1 MAQLSNMLKEWYGK
15 ALEELQTYQNKKGN
29 NPNAFLIDFRNSAD
43 ALEFTKLVC
52 IARGKPGQ
60 ELVDL
65 NKQKKEKKRVGS
77 DDEEMKDESAEG
89 KKEEEK
95 QIKDQKDILTDKS
108 RVGKIVTIKGEGFN
122 LEEIRGSVRIAL
134 KLAGDRTMNLKIDE
148 TPNGLGD

>member
-1 MAQLSNMLKEWYGK
+1 MTLSNQICQFYHIFSGLTNVTKGLLYQKAKEDWLGFIGTRFTVTTDYLGRVLAVMAQLSNTLKEWYGK

-29 NPNAFLIDFRNSAD
+29 NPNAFLIDFRNSDD

-95 QIKDQKDILTDKS
+95 
-108 RVGKIVTIKGEGFN
+108 
-122 LEEIRGSVRIAL
+122 
-134 KLAGDRTMNLKIDE
+134 
-148 TPNGLGD
+148 